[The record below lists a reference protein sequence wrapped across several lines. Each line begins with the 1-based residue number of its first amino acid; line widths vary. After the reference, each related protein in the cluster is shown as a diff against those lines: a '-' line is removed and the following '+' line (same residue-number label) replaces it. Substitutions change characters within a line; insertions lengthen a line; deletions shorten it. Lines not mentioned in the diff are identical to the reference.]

1 MNEEEILKEDGNR
14 DPITGEPGFHP
25 IGTLAG
31 GASGAMTGAAIG
43 TIGGPVG
50 VILGAAA
57 GGLVGGLAGD
67 VLAELLNPSDLD
79 EYWRAEFERGRGIST
94 RSYDEV
100 KNEVY
105 FGTQERLRYGK
116 YAPPWKEVEPELA
129 KLWRAS
135 PLWTG
140 EEWEQVRAT
149 VSDVFSVADAAIKR
163 VLEQQADERSNS
175 L

>member
-1 MNEEEILKEDGNR
+1 MNEEDVFKENR
-14 DPITGEPGFHP
+14 NPDPITGEPGFHP
-25 IGTLAG
+25 IGTVAG

-67 VLAELLNPSDLD
+67 VLAELLNPSDID
-79 EYWRAEFERGRGIST
+79 EYWRAEFEKGAGISAQ
-94 RSYDEV
+94 SYEEV
-100 KNEVY
+100 KNELY
-105 FGTQERLRYGK
+105 FGTQGRLRYGK
-116 YAPPWKEVEPELA
+116 SAPPWNEVEPDLA

-140 EEWEQVRAT
+140 EEWQQVRAT
-149 VSDVFSVADAAIKR
+149 VFEAFRVADAAIKR
-163 VLEQQADERSNS
+163 VLEQEADGQREE